1 MAKKTLVL
9 TAVLSVLFLL
19 NTSKANA
26 EWYTCTVESIGTA
39 GSAVMVQLGNTA
51 FNGGKQWFKAD
62 PANPTAQNR
71 VMAAA
76 LTAMSL
82 GKTVDIAVALPFP
95 DVPDYPTIRNFYV
108 K

>member
-1 MAKKTLVL
+1 MTKKTVVL

-19 NTSKANA
+19 STSEANA

-39 GSAVMVQLGNTA
+39 GSGVMVQLGNAA

-62 PANPTAQNR
+62 PANPTEQNR